1 MIFERALLGYA
12 ELRFLWGREL
22 SVTARAHW
30 QVGDERWQRVPAA
43 GLLRSWGSAIL
54 CDKPA

>member
-12 ELRFLWGREL
+12 ELRFLWGRECL
-22 SVTARAHW
+22 TARAPW

-43 GLLRSWGSAIL
+43 GLLRIWGSALL

>member
-1 MIFERALLGYA
+1 MGQGVF
-12 ELRFLWGREL
+12 
-22 SVTARAHW
+22 VTARAHW

-54 CDKPA
+54 YDKPA

>member
-1 MIFERALLGYA
+1 MGQ
-12 ELRFLWGREL
+12 GV